1 MKRIKINFLNK
12 KSAFALCI
20 VAISACALVFGITAC
35 DPSYPKE
42 KLDQAVKD
50 VCKNEYDMNVDVS
63 IAGETMGI
71 YYPMEG
77 LLDATLNISEDAWD
91 RITNLLQV
99 ASRVVL
105 STDANIKFYC
115 IIAQDVRLPELQVV
129 IIKYVDDVKRGMFR
143 SISRDESLK
152 RTLFSINLT
161 PQAEKEKSVEKVF
174 EKLGVEQ
181 NTAEN
186 VLEEFFRSP
195 PAKLKDV
202 GYWKGHFYLKD
213 VSLPEFLAAQAASRI
228 KLGFRSEEEL
238 KGKFDFRV
246 SEGEYSERMGI
257 KTFILKFKIDEKG
270 PRAKVGILR
279 REKIENIIDIFGY
292 MMKGYKFKDYDIVI
306 LDDQLENAILRIK
319 EKDIDSFDKK
329 EMDIE
334 NIVIAPSG
342 YFIK

>member
-1 MKRIKINFLNK
+1 MRIIGT
-12 KSAFALCI
+12 A
-20 VAISACALVFGITAC
+20 AISACLLICVVTAC
-35 DPSYPKE
+35 APSYPKE
-42 KLDQAVKD
+42 KLDKAVKS

-63 IAGETMGI
+63 ITGSTMGI
-71 YYPMEG
+71 YYPMKG
-77 LLDATLNISEDAWD
+77 LLEPSLNISEDAWD
-91 RITNLLQV
+91 SITNLLQV

-105 STDANIKFYC
+105 STDADIKFYC

-143 SISRDESLK
+143 SISRNESLK

-181 NTAEN
+181 TTAEN

-195 PAKLKDV
+195 PTKLKDV

-213 VSLPEFLAAQAASRI
+213 VTLPEFLAAQAASRI
-228 KLGFRSEEEL
+228 KFDFRGEENL
-238 KGKFDFRV
+238 KEKYDFRV
-246 SEGEYSERMGI
+246 SEGEYSDKMGI
-257 KTFILKFKIDEKG
+257 KAFILKFKIAEKG
-270 PRAKVGILR
+270 PRANVGKLR
-279 REKIENIIDIFGY
+279 KEKIEDIISIFKH
-292 MMKGYKFKDYDIVI
+292 MLAGYKFTDYDIVI

-319 EKDIDSFDKK
+319 EQDIKSFGKK

-334 NIVIAPSG
+334 NVVIAPAG